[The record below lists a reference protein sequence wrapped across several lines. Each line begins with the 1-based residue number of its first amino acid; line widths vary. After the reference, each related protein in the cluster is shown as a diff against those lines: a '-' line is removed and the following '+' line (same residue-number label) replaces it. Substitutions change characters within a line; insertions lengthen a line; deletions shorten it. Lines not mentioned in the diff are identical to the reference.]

1 MAMLAYVPIGFV
13 LLADR
18 QLGLALLGLLGVL
31 FVEPLPD
38 NDLWIPGL
46 RHRGISHSLLCA
58 LLVGGVIGTLGWVV
72 GDQVTVLFANVLA
85 GLDTTTVGI
94 FAGLFQW
101 TAEELRALDAPALA
115 TFGFAVGVFGIIV
128 HLLADAIT
136 MAGVR
141 PLLPLSRWRLSLSSI
156 RADSPLANNGLF
168 GLGVLALAVV
178 FLVTAPGVEIGL
190 SPVDVAAGQSQ
201 NATNASIELANQT
214 TNGSTVTI
222 SRARLPEGGFVVLH
236 GPSFSSVG
244 VLDRSAIA
252 VSGPLSA
259 GVHRNVTLSVSSGV
273 PGGYQNQSTLNGTG
287 NYTAIAYRDSNGNDR
302 FDYFAG
308 GEGDDSPFIV
318 RSGAD
323 ERLASSTARIIV
335 SGTRGDPNAT
345 TPSGQAS
352 IAFKD
357 QRTNGSNLTVQSVTL
372 PDGGW
377 VVVHNASYT
386 PPQSNPLT
394 STVGISPYLDAG
406 EHQNVTVELLNGTV
420 ARNQT
425 LIARPSRDTNDN
437 QRYDYIRTQG
447 YQDVGYTVEG
457 QVLTAQAQVTVP
469 ASAAPTSS
477 TALTT
482 ASVTT
487 VATTTID
494 ASTSAITAITAT
506 TTATAASSQT
516 ETSAATTT
524 SESGGGSDLLGAVS
538 SVLGPLLVVG
548 VLVSVAYVWTQR

>member
-1 MAMLAYVPIGFV
+1 MHRRGHIGMAMPTYTPVGFV
-13 LLADR
+13 LLQER
-18 QLGLALLGLLGVL
+18 QLGLALLSLLGVL
-31 FVEPLPD
+31 IIEPLPD
-38 NDLWIPGL
+38 NDQWIPGL
-46 RHRGISHSLLCA
+46 RHRGTSHSLLAA
-58 LLVGGVIGTLGWVV
+58 LVVGGVIGAVGWVV
-72 GDQVTVLFANVLA
+72 GDRVTVLFANALA
-85 GLDTTTVGI
+85 SLDTAAVGI
-94 FAGLFQW
+94 FAGLFQG
-101 TAEELRALDAPALA
+101 TAEELRSLDGPALA
-115 TFGFAVGVFGIIV
+115 TFGFAVGVSGVLV

-136 MAGVR
+136 VAGVR
-141 PLLPLSRWRLSLSSI
+141 PLLPLSQWRLSLSSI

-178 FLVTAPGVEIGL
+178 FLVTAPGVGIGL

-201 NATNASIELANQT
+201 NTTNVSVELANQT

-252 VSGPLSA
+252 VSEPLS
-259 GVHRNVTLSVSSGV
+259 GGIHRNVTLSVSSGV
-273 PGGYQNQSTLNGTG
+273 PGGYQNQSALNGTG
-287 NYTAIAYRDSNGNDR
+287 NYTAIAYRDSDGNDR
-302 FDYFAG
+302 FGYVTSG
-308 GEGDDSPFIV
+308 GNVDAPYTIG
-318 RSGAD
+318 SGSS

-345 TPSGQAS
+345 TPDGQAS
-352 IAFKD
+352 IVFED
-357 QRTNGSNLTVQSVTL
+357 QQTNGSNLTVQSVTL

-394 STVGISPYLDAG
+394 STVGISSYLDAG

-425 LIARPSRDTNDN
+425 LIARPSMDTNDD
-437 QRYDYIRTQG
+437 QRYDYIRSQG
-447 YQDVGYTVEG
+447 FQDVGYISG
-457 QVLTAQAQVTVP
+457 SQVLTDRAQVTVP
-469 ASAAPTSS
+469 ANAAPTSS
-477 TALTT
+477 TA
-482 ASVTT
+482 SG
-487 VATTTID
+487 ATD
-494 ASTSAITAITAT
+494 ASTSAVTAT
-506 TTATAASSQT
+506 TTATATSSQT

-538 SVLGPLLVVG
+538 SFLGPLLVVG
-548 VLVSVAYVWTQR
+548 VVVSVAYVWTRR

>member
-1 MAMLAYVPIGFV
+1 MAMLAYAPVGFV
-13 LLADR
+13 LLRER

-31 FVEPLPD
+31 FIEPLPD
-38 NDLWIPGL
+38 SDLWIPGL
-46 RHRGISHSLLCA
+46 SHRGTSHSLLAA
-58 LLVGGVIGTLGWVV
+58 LLVGGVIGALGWVV
-72 GDQVTVLFANVLA
+72 GDRVTVLFANALA
-85 GLDTTTVGI
+85 GLNTATVGI

-101 TAEELRALDAPALA
+101 TAEELRGLDGQTLA
-115 TFGFAVGVFGIIV
+115 TFGFAVGAFGILV

-136 MAGVR
+136 VAGVR

-156 RADSPLANNGLF
+156 RADSPIANNGL
-168 GLGVLALAVV
+168 LAIGVLVLAVV
-178 FLVTAPGVEIGL
+178 FLVTAPGVGIGTEI

-201 NATNASIELANQT
+201 NATNASVELANQT
-214 TNGSTVTI
+214 TGGPTVTVEQ
-222 SRARLPEGGFVVLH
+222 ARLPEGGFIVLH

-252 VSGPLSA
+252 VSEPLSA
-259 GVHRNVTLSVSSGV
+259 GVHRNVTLSVSSSV
-273 PGGYQNQSTLNGTG
+273 PGGYLNQSALNGTG
-287 NYTAIAYRDSNGNDR
+287 NYTAIAYRDSNGNNR
-302 FDYFAG
+302 FDYVASGGGVDAPYTAG
-308 GEGDDSPFIV
+308 
-318 RSGAD
+318 SGTD
-323 ERLASSTARIIV
+323 ERLASSTARITV
-335 SGTRGDPNAT
+335 SGTRGDLNAT

-352 IAFKD
+352 ITFEE

-377 VVVHNASYT
+377 VVVHNSSYT

-406 EHQNVTVELLNGTV
+406 EHRNVTVELLNGTV

-425 LIARPSRDTNDN
+425 LVARPSRDTNDN
-437 QRYDYIRTQG
+437 QRYDYVRTQG
-447 YQDVGYTVEG
+447 FQDVGYTVEG
-457 QVLTAQAQVTVP
+457 EVLTAQAQVTVP

-477 TALTT
+477 TAPT
-482 ASVTT
+482 
-487 VATTTID
+487 D
-494 ASTSAITAITAT
+494 ASASAITAT
-506 TTATAASSQT
+506 TTTTATPTPASSQT

-548 VLVSVAYVWTQR
+548 VLVSGAYVWTRR

>member
-1 MAMLAYVPIGFV
+1 MAMLAYAPIGFV

-46 RHRGISHSLLCA
+46 RHRGTSHSLLCA

-72 GDQVTVLFANVLA
+72 GDRVTVLFANVLA
-85 GLDTTTVGI
+85 GLDTATVGM

-101 TAEELRALDAPALA
+101 TAEELRALDGPTLVM
-115 TFGFAVGVFGIIV
+115 FGFPVGVYGILV

-136 MAGVR
+136 VAGVR

-178 FLVTAPGVEIGL
+178 FLVTAPGVGIGIGL

-201 NATNASIELANQT
+201 NAINASIELANQT

-244 VLDRSAIA
+244 VLNRSAIA
-252 VSGPLSA
+252 VSEPLSA

-273 PGGYQNQSTLNGTG
+273 PGGYLNQSALNGTG
-287 NYTAIAYRDSNGNDR
+287 NYTAIAYRDTDGNDR
-302 FDYFAG
+302 IGYVTSG
-308 GEGDDSPFIV
+308 GDVDAPYTIG
-318 RSGAD
+318 SGST
-323 ERLASSTARIIV
+323 ERLATSTARIIV

-394 STVGISPYLDAG
+394 STVGISSYLDAG

-425 LIARPSRDTNDN
+425 LIARLSKDTNDN

-447 YQDVGYTVEG
+447 FQDVGYTNG
-457 QVLTAQAQVTVP
+457 SRVLTYRAQVTVP

-477 TALTT
+477 TASPTATT
-482 ASVTT
+482 A
-487 VATTTID
+487 
-494 ASTSAITAITAT
+494 TST
-506 TTATAASSQT
+506 TTATPTPTSSQAD
-516 ETSAATTT
+516 TSAATTA
-524 SESGGGSDLLGAVS
+524 SESGGGSDPLGTVS
-538 SVLGPLLVVG
+538 SFLGPLLVVG
-548 VLVSVAYVWTQR
+548 VLVSVAYVWTRR